1 MCISNYS
8 LLLNRSN
15 RQRCRRREAECIETK
30 VSKEALGGEKLQ
42 PSKEFLRALKKEKR
56 RLENEVSKID
66 LQSPDAYKQVNK
78 LAAIYSEYFDKHH
91 EPMMA
96 IEFKNFIMSV
106 YSKNKNV
113 NLNDKEI
120 HDKFRKI
127 LQDVLDRP

>member
-1 MCISNYS
+1 M
-8 LLLNRSN
+8 
-15 RQRCRRREAECIETK
+15 
-30 VSKEALGGEKLQ
+30 Q

-66 LQSPDAYKQVNK
+66 LQSPGAYKQANK